1 MAPTTA
7 QITVSTPTKAPATP
21 ATESPGTWR
30 HPRLREITKRQEA
43 STFTDKNIRRILVN
57 IALFVAVIVLHS
69 LVKKVLPTKRSA
81 PHVWTYFRY
90 TYYILLTVP
99 LCNIVI
105 NLWPLFRSKDD
116 ISDIPL
122 TPGQRKLLGLPP
134 SSAPPTPG
142 STYSTPPR
150 YMRTPSGSG
159 SARRRSF
166 SSSPILNRSPS
177 NQGSPTPVGNG
188 SNGTTTNNHLLQ
200 RAMLGARRSSI
211 SSPTPLGVSISTG
224 SSIFSSGPESPS
236 PSPAGKRS
244 SVGLNSKWR
253 YEKGMYE
260 RAKGFRDL
268 DSESMYT

>member
-7 QITVSTPTKAPATP
+7 QTAVSTPTKLPATP

-43 STFTDKNIRRILVN
+43 STFTSKNIRRIGINAAVLVFWFF
-57 IALFVAVIVLHS
+57 LLPYVEKF
-69 LVKKVLPTKRSA
+69 LPTKRSA
-81 PHVWTYFRY
+81 PHVWRY
-90 TYYILLTVP
+90 YKYIYYIFLALPLL
-99 LCNIVI
+99 NIAI
-105 NLWPLFRSKDD
+105 NLVPAFRRKDD

-150 YMRTPSGSG
+150 YTRTPSGSG
-159 SARRRSF
+159 SRRSF
-166 SSSPILNRSPS
+166 SSSPVLNRSPS
-177 NQGSPTPVGNG
+177 NQGSPTPAGNG
-188 SNGTTTNNHLLQ
+188 SSVTSPSYQLLQ
-200 RAMLGARRSSI
+200 KAMLGARRSSI
-211 SSPTPLGVSISTG
+211 GSPNPLGVSISTG
-224 SSIFSSGPESPS
+224 ASIFGSGPESPS

-253 YEKGMYE
+253 YDKGMYE